1 MANLA
6 ITISI
11 RQCRLL
17 SFRPTGVE
25 LHDVVRFEELAA
37 KLNITTTL
45 CTDTLVDTVVL
56 GTLASMLG
64 PPKPNHPREIVLIC
78 GAYLEEQISL
88 ATQYL
93 LIVGY
98 PVFLVRDM
106 IAAKSSELTHVH
118 DHRLSQVGAVATT
131 SQQLL
136 YEWAASETDLVR
148 KDLLKE
154 LLIQDAPR

>member
-1 MANLA
+1 MANPA
-6 ITISI
+6 ITISTQ
-11 RQCRLL
+11 QCRLL
-17 SFRPTGVE
+17 TFRPVGVE
-25 LHDVVRFEELAA
+25 ARDMVRFEEMAA
-37 KLNITTTL
+37 KLGISSTV
-45 CTDTLVDTVVL
+45 CTDSLVDTAVL
-56 GTLASMLG
+56 EALVSMLG
-64 PPKPNHPREIVLIC
+64 PPKPNHPREIVLLC

-106 IAAKSSELTHVH
+106 IAAKSSELSHVH

-148 KDLLKE
+148 KDLLRE
-154 LLIQDAPR
+154 LLIKAAPR